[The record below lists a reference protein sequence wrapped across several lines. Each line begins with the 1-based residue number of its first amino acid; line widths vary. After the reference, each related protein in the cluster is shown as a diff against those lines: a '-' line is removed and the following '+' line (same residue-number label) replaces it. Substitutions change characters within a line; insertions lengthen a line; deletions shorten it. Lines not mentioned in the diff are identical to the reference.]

1 MLHDIG
7 VILDKP
13 SPLDERECQIINT
26 HSFETLQILRGIK
39 GFEEME
45 VWVGYHQEEPS
56 GGGYPFHV
64 LGKNLPL
71 EFSQV

>member
-26 HSFETLQILRGIK
+26 HSFETLRAK
-39 GFEEME
+39 
-45 VWVGYHQEEPS
+45 
-56 GGGYPFHV
+56 
-64 LGKNLPL
+64 
-71 EFSQV
+71 